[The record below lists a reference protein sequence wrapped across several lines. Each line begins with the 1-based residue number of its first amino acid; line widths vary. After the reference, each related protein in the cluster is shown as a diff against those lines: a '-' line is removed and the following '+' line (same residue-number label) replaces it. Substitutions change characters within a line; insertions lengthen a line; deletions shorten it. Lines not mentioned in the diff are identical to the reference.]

1 MVKNFNE
8 VLKEKEL
15 QKNKE
20 KNVMSLDSTE
30 RIKVLSPGQMVFKR
44 FVTNRLAI
52 VGSVILIAMFIFA
65 FIVPIFYG
73 YGQTEIFYKYDN
85 SVIDYAQASYRTEY
99 SIVYEGDEE
108 VHYSV
113 KNYLTA
119 TITDMKKKGL
129 TEAFLSDKDG
139 NGYVIS
145 RNNDYIF
152 TLSKCDKKDVA
163 SIAGEIKYCDFNTLD
178 KSITLASGMEEIEG
192 FSKAIEKAVADKK
205 TEFSVGGETFSLT
218 KNKKSYIVMKESDG
232 IQYAKENLGA
242 EFEALVEAAGQNGN
256 FDFNNKKYSVST
268 NDDVTTISELSGQT
282 RIALLTTYG
291 FDAYSEGVTFTDS
304 FKFAALDATVNG
316 GKFQADGAG
325 YQVKNENDEFV
336 IYSEANGEP
345 FAALSDL
352 IIRRYSGE
360 DTLEYAF
367 KEETRRVVEE
377 MNATGIKESTF
388 VWNIAQVDSEGNYTY
403 VDGELVK
410 EEREVT
416 VIAKNGGAY
425 DLKAEQVIYLIDSF
439 AKPSK
444 EHIVGTDGDG
454 MDVFARM
461 MYGGRVSLLVAFIVV
476 ILENILGVILGGI
489 SGFCGGWVDNLI
501 MRLVDIFF
509 CIPGMPILII
519 LGALFDAMKLKPYV
533 RLAWLMAVL
542 GILGWAGVARLVRGQ
557 ILSLREQEFMVA
569 AEAVG
574 LPSKKRIFKHL
585 VPNVMPQLIVTS
597 TSGLGSVILTES
609 TLSYLGLGV
618 KHPLATWGTM
628 ISAVS
633 TAESMKSYTYI
644 WIPVGLLICLTVVAF
659 NFVGDGLRDAFDPKM
674 KR

>member
-44 FVTNRLAI
+44 FVNNRLAI

-145 RNNDYIF
+145 RNNDYIY

-178 KSITLASGMEEIEG
+178 KSVTLASGMEEIEG

-304 FKFAALDATVNG
+304 FKFAALDAAVNG

-325 YQVKNENDEFV
+325 YQVNNENDEFV

>member
-44 FVTNRLAI
+44 FVNNRLAI

-145 RNNDYIF
+145 RNNDYIY

-178 KSITLASGMEEIEG
+178 KSVTLASGMEEIEG

-304 FKFAALDATVNG
+304 FKFAALDAAVNG

-367 KEETRRVVEE
+367 KEESRRVVEE

>member
-15 QKNKE
+15 QKNTE

-52 VGSVILIAMFIFA
+52 VGTIILVLMFVFS

-85 SVIDYAQASYRTEY
+85 SLIDYAQASYRTDY
-99 SIVYEGDEE
+99 SILYEGEEE

-119 TITDMKKKGL
+119 TINDMKKQG
-129 TEAFLSDKDG
+129 TSEAFLADKDG
-139 NGYVIS
+139 NGYVLTK
-145 RNNDYIF
+145 NTDYIF
-152 TLSKCDKKDVA
+152 TLSKSDKKDVA
-163 SIAGEIKYCDFNTLD
+163 SIAGEIKYCDYNTLD
-178 KSITLASGMEEIEG
+178 KSVTLSPGMEEIEG

-205 TEFSVGGETFSLT
+205 TELNIGGETFSLIR
-218 KNKKSYIVMKESDG
+218 NKKSYIVMKESHG
-232 IQYAKENLGA
+232 IQYVKGNLGA
-242 EFEALVEAAGQNGN
+242 EFEALVEKAGQKGN
-256 FDFNNKKYSVST
+256 FEFDGKKYTVST
-268 NDDVTTISELSGQT
+268 NDDITTISELSGQS
-282 RIALLTTYG
+282 RVALLTTYG
-291 FDAYSEGVTFTDS
+291 FDAYSEDVSFTDG
-304 FKFAALDATVNG
+304 FKFAALDAAVNSG
-316 GKFQADGAG
+316 EFEADGAK
-325 YQVKNENDEFV
+325 YQIKNENGEFV
-336 IYSEANGEP
+336 IYSEASGEP

-352 IIRRYSGE
+352 IVRRYSGE

-377 MNATGIKESTF
+377 MNAAGEKKGTF
-388 VWNIAQVDSEGNYTY
+388 TWNIAQVDSEGNYTY

-416 VIAKNGGAY
+416 VISKNGGAY

-509 CIPGMPILII
+509 CIPQMPILII
-519 LGALFDAMKLKPYV
+519 LGALFDAMKLRPYV

-574 LPSKKRIFKHL
+574 LRTKKRIFKHL

-633 TAESMKSYTYI
+633 TAESMKNYTYI